1 MIKVICLLIFS
12 YLIGSIPNAFWIGKV
27 FKNIDIRQKGSGNVG
42 ATNAARVLGYKYG
55 FMTLVLDVLKGAI
68 PTYIGYK
75 MGANLGI
82 YAAICAII
90 GHSYSIFLKF
100 KGGKA
105 VATTV
110 GIFLIIS
117 PYSILALLVVFF
129 AIVFLTGYVSIASMV
144 SALCLAVAVYL
155 FKGTT
160 PEIIFSIIIG
170 LFVIYKHKS
179 NIKNLINKKEA
190 KFFDK

>member
-27 FKNIDIRQKGSGNVG
+27 FKNIDIRQQGSGNVG

-90 GHSYSIFLKF
+90 RHSYSIFLKF

>member
-75 MGANLGI
+75 MGANLEI

>member
-27 FKNIDIRQKGSGNVG
+27 FKNIDIRQQGSGNVG

-90 GHSYSIFLKF
+90 GHSYSIFLNF

-160 PEIIFSIIIG
+160 PEVIFSIIIG

>member
-27 FKNIDIRQKGSGNVG
+27 FKNIDIRQQGSGNVG

-105 VATTV
+105 VTTV

-144 SALCLAVAVYL
+144 SALCLSVAVYL

>member
-1 MIKVICLLIFS
+1 
-12 YLIGSIPNAFWIGKV
+12 
-27 FKNIDIRQKGSGNVG
+27 
-42 ATNAARVLGYKYG
+42 
-55 FMTLVLDVLKGAI
+55 
-68 PTYIGYK
+68 

-144 SALCLAVAVYL
+144 SALCLSVAVYL

-170 LFVIYKHKS
+170 LFVVYKHKS

>member
-27 FKNIDIRQKGSGNVG
+27 FKNIDIRQQGSGNVG

-144 SALCLAVAVYL
+144 SALCLAVTVYL

-170 LFVIYKHKS
+170 LFVVYKHKS

>member
-27 FKNIDIRQKGSGNVG
+27 FKNIDIRQQGSGNVG

-144 SALCLAVAVYL
+144 SALCLSVTVYL

>member
-75 MGANLGI
+75 MVANLEI

-129 AIVFLTGYVSIASMV
+129 SFFFAIH
-144 SALCLAVAVYL
+144 LCIM
-155 FKGTT
+155 G
-160 PEIIFSIIIG
+160 
-170 LFVIYKHKS
+170 
-179 NIKNLINKKEA
+179 
-190 KFFDK
+190 